1 MIYLGII
8 VAATIAAFG
17 ILWRMERAMERALES
32 HDDERRA

>member
-1 MIYLGII
+1 MIYLAII

-17 ILWRMERAMERALES
+17 IVWRMERALDL

>member
-17 ILWRMERAMERALES
+17 ILWRMERALES